1 MQADLEGAL
10 WPFEDEVFDVIVVSF
25 YLERSLFPHLVKS
38 LKRGGY
44 LIYETFMLPFE
55 GFDGNRAKSPNFVLK
70 PLELIDAF
78 RDTLEVFAYEESLI
92 EKGDCFQR
100 FVARKPINGKNV
112 PVILPKE

>member
-1 MQADLEGAL
+1 ML
-10 WPFEDEVFDVIVVSF
+10 F
-25 YLERSLFPHLVKS
+25 RS
-38 LKRGGY
+38 
-44 LIYETFMLPFE
+44 PFE
-55 GFDGNRAKSPNFVLK
+55 GFDGNRAKSPDFVLE